1 MPNSILVVDDNA
13 AMRIAIGR
21 QLTSSGLEVCA
32 EATDGL
38 DAIEKALVFK
48 PDLII
53 LDLSMPRM
61 NGIEAARKLSQICPG
76 VPIILN
82 TLHASVIR
90 SMSSLP
96 EGVTEVVA
104 KNEDLLAHVL
114 KLFPICVMK
123 ASAISSSS

>member
-1 MPNSILVVDDNA
+1 MPNFVLVVDDNP
-13 AMRIAIGR
+13 AMRIAISR
-21 QLTSSGLEVCA
+21 QLISSGLKVSA

-90 SMSSLP
+90 SMPSLP

-104 KNEDLLAHVL
+104 KNEDLMGRILNL
-114 KLFPICVMK
+114 LQMRIN
-123 ASAISSSS
+123 ASANRATF